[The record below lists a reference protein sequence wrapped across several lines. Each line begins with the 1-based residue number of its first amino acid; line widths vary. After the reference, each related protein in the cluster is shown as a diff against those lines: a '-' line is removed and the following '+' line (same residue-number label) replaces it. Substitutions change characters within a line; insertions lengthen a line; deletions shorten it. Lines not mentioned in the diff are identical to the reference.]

1 MGIVAEHGPVGSPAH
16 DSRWRGCRAWNEAA
30 GPGPAWTTV
39 GCGQQWPTGPSRQTS
54 ADRRCWAVAVGAL
67 QALAASRPPAVGRA
81 PRHLQSPGRLLGP
94 GHLQGFGGLQSR
106 GDRKPAR
113 GLRLADPAE
122 RAPVQP
128 CGDIAG
134 FPAVPSEPSRESRT
148 PARTACRT
156 TEVQVSAPAGRAGS
170 ARGHTALPSEHPAR
184 MRALGLPEAL
194 LPHILQER
202 GVLRPD
208 RVAPGAHPAGNA
220 GIVMLAAGSV
230 RLVGVGAGPVA
241 VVMLAAGS
249 VRLVGVAAGPVAAA
263 MAAAGAAVA
272 PMRSLGLVP
281 VLSEPTSSDGTS
293 FAAKSGGRNR
303 SSR

>member
-1 MGIVAEHGPVGSPAH
+1 MGIVAEQGPVGSPAH

-30 GPGPAWTTV
+30 GPGPGWIDCRMRPAMADGPEPADV
-39 GCGQQWPTGPSRQTS
+39 RRPPMLGSGCGRPPGPGRF
-54 ADRRCWAVAVGAL
+54 
-67 QALAASRPPAVGRA
+67 RPPAVGWA
-81 PRHLQSPGRLLGP
+81 PRHLHSPGRLLGPGHLQGSGCLLGP

-128 CGDIAG
+128 CGEIAG
-134 FPAVPSEPSRESRT
+134 FPAVPSEPSGEFRT

-184 MRALGLPEAL
+184 TRALGLPEVL

-208 RVAPGAHPAGNA
+208 RGAPGAHPAGNA

-230 RLVGVGAGPVA
+230 RLVGV
-241 VVMLAAGS
+241 
-249 VRLVGVAAGPVAAA
+249 AAGPVAAA
-263 MAAAGAAVA
+263 MVAAGAAVA

-281 VLSEPTSSDGTS
+281 VLPEPTSSDGTS
-293 FAAKSGGRNR
+293 FATKSGGRNR